1 MNLDRFRHPV
11 GRQYYDAIEKVAKGE
26 VLGEEDNFFVK
37 GLTSGSASSGAEF
50 IPEGYSAKIIW
61 ELYEN
66 NWARQLFGTWVVTQG
81 LKENIPKFS
90 TKLAE
95 ASAISSPVDALP
107 SELTSTTS
115 IEKATITTTEVE
127 LELKTFAIRLEVQ
140 NKFISYN
147 VNPQIESLLR
157 EEIARAMSEMEE
169 DLIVNGD
176 TESSSASNINYTYNS
191 SSNIHGV
198 NTATGDNEHLLLF
211 DGLRKSATG
220 TAVTNA
226 GAAYAA
232 VDFTEAIKS
241 LGVFARH
248 GRDKIVLLVNPDLY
262 ANMLTWDEIET
273 MEKYSGN
280 ATIVTGEVFRI
291 YGIRVIL
298 TDKLPCTERATLSA
312 ASGLREA
319 SANSYHEWMML
330 YTDTVILG
338 VPNKPDR
345 TFNIKKKEWPE
356 YDRIDLIAIEDFG
369 LAIKWPTAIVKGY
382 YGI

>member
-1 MNLDRFRHPV
+1 MNFERFKNPV
-11 GRQYYDAIEKVAKGE
+11 GAQYYDAIEKVANGE
-26 VLGEEDNFFVK
+26 TANDEDNFFLK
-37 GLTSGSASSGAEF
+37 GLTSQTGGSGSEF
-50 IPEGYSAKIIW
+50 IPEGFSSKIIW

-81 LKENIPKFS
+81 VKENIPKFS
-90 TKLAE
+90 TKLVE
-95 ASAISSPVDALP
+95 ASAVSSPVDALP
-107 SELTSTTS
+107 AELTSTTS
-115 IEKATITTTEVE
+115 IEKATMSTTEVE

-140 NKFISYN
+140 NKYISYN

-157 EEIARAMSEMEE
+157 EEISRAMAEMEE
-169 DLIVNGD
+169 DVIINGD
-176 TESSSASNINYTYNS
+176 TETSSASNINYTYNS
-191 SSNIHGV
+191 STNVHGV
-198 NTATGDNEHLLLF
+198 NTATGDNEPLLLF

-226 GAAYAA
+226 GAAWAP

-262 ANMLTWDEIET
+262 ANMLTWGEIET
-273 MEKYSGN
+273 MEKYGAN
-280 ATIVTGEVFRI
+280 ATIVSGEVFRI

-298 TDKLPCTERATLSA
+298 TDKLPCTERGTLT
-312 ASGLREA
+312 ASTGLRAA

-330 YTDTVILG
+330 YTDAVILG

-356 YDRIDLIAIEDFG
+356 YDRIDLIALEDFG
-369 LAIKWPTAIVKGY
+369 LAVKWTAAIVRGY